1 MRKTIFNKYK
11 TVLFVGWYVL
21 AFVILIVWQSLMM
34 DTERMYAALSAYMSF
49 YLSLCSPI
57 LMILSGSFWR
67 SRSISR
73 KKEGYSAVYRKTLDT
88 YIYFLQVEMS
98 CAVVLFVVG
107 WLCGYSLVFILA
119 ILTYVIGFL
128 SLAVVPMLMEKMRTE
143 QQLVVEWKRPRCL
156 FFLSYSLLVLS
167 LLFPV
172 ILSYCDNWGVAPLIL
187 LFVLG
192 ILGLL
197 LGRMAIR
204 GMLNMFVSYT
214 ETTL

>member
-1 MRKTIFNKYK
+1 M
-11 TVLFVGWYVL
+11 
-21 AFVILIVWQSLMM
+21 
-34 DTERMYAALSAYMSF
+34 
-49 YLSLCSPI
+49 
-57 LMILSGSFWR
+57 
-67 SRSISR
+67 
-73 KKEGYSAVYRKTLDT
+73 
-88 YIYFLQVEMS
+88 
-98 CAVVLFVVG
+98 
-107 WLCGYSLVFILA
+107 CGYSLVFILA

-128 SLAVVPMLMEKMRTE
+128 SLAVVPMLVDKMRTE
-143 QQLVVEWKRPRCL
+143 QQLEVEWKRPRCL

-172 ILSYCDNWGVAPLIL
+172 ILSYCDNWGVVPLIL

-214 ETTL
+214 EMTL

>member
-1 MRKTIFNKYK
+1 M
-11 TVLFVGWYVL
+11 
-21 AFVILIVWQSLMM
+21 
-34 DTERMYAALSAYMSF
+34 
-49 YLSLCSPI
+49 
-57 LMILSGSFWR
+57 
-67 SRSISR
+67 
-73 KKEGYSAVYRKTLDT
+73 
-88 YIYFLQVEMS
+88 
-98 CAVVLFVVG
+98 
-107 WLCGYSLVFILA
+107 CGYSLVFILA

-128 SLAVVPMLMEKMRTE
+128 SLAVVPMLMDKMRTE
-143 QQLVVEWKRPRCL
+143 QQLEVEWKRPQCL

-167 LLFPV
+167 FLFPV
-172 ILSYCDNWGVAPLIL
+172 ILSYCDNWGVVPLIL

>member
-1 MRKTIFNKYK
+1 M
-11 TVLFVGWYVL
+11 
-21 AFVILIVWQSLMM
+21 
-34 DTERMYAALSAYMSF
+34 
-49 YLSLCSPI
+49 
-57 LMILSGSFWR
+57 
-67 SRSISR
+67 
-73 KKEGYSAVYRKTLDT
+73 
-88 YIYFLQVEMS
+88 
-98 CAVVLFVVG
+98 
-107 WLCGYSLVFILA
+107 CGYSLVFILA

-128 SLAVVPMLMEKMRTE
+128 SLAVVPMLMDKMRTE
-143 QQLVVEWKRPRCL
+143 QQLEVEWNRPRCL

-172 ILSYCDNWGVAPLIL
+172 ILSYCDNWGVVPLIL

-192 ILGLL
+192 TLGLL